1 MYTKNFLRATSIDSM
16 HYIII
21 MYVGVCCCSSCIET
35 IEFLGDHTSHTTKYK
50 NVLYKMAGFLWRLWK
65 WLLHLVTGRCEI
77 YRLAVWSAPIQQ
89 RAWSISKSTHR
100 PLLSMATSLHDNSI
114 RTSRPL
120 TGRSLE
126 VSHIKTLSDVVT
138 ARELG
143 VTEAL
148 EVIASAKKIP
158 SEQRHQ

>member
-1 MYTKNFLRATSIDSM
+1 MVVRFDGYWMKS
-16 HYIII
+16 
-21 MYVGVCCCSSCIET
+21 EP
-35 IEFLGDHTSHTTKYK
+35 E
-50 NVLYKMAGFLWRLWK
+50 NVMVF
-65 WLLHLVTGRCEI
+65 
-77 YRLAVWSAPIQQ
+77 
-89 RAWSISKSTHR
+89 
-100 PLLSMATSLHDNSI
+100 
-114 RTSRPL
+114 PL

-126 VSHIKTLSDVVT
+126 TSHIKTLSDVVT

>member
-1 MYTKNFLRATSIDSM
+1 MYLSP
-16 HYIII
+16 
-21 MYVGVCCCSSCIET
+21 SC
-35 IEFLGDHTSHTTKYK
+35 
-50 NVLYKMAGFLWRLWK
+50 
-65 WLLHLVTGRCEI
+65 
-77 YRLAVWSAPIQQ
+77 
-89 RAWSISKSTHR
+89 
-100 PLLSMATSLHDNSI
+100 DNSI

-120 TGRSLE
+120 TGQSLE
-126 VSHIKTLSDVVT
+126 TSHIKTLSDVVT